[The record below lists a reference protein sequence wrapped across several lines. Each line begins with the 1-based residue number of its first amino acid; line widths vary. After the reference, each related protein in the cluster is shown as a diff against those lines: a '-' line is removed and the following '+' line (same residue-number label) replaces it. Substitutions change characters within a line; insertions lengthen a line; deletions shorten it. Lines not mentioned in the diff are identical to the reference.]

1 MFLYINFQFEIEYLF
16 CFDFWYTGS
25 SGDAYVTGGDAYGDD
40 KTGDAYGTSDGHT
53 KAAEHAKDGNWH
65 FFF

>member
-25 SGDAYVTGGDAYGDD
+25 SGVAYGHD

-53 KAAEHAKDGNWH
+53 KAAEHAKDDN
-65 FFF
+65 